1 MLGLLFRSR
10 FNGFSIVQR
19 TAYSARAQDGPK
31 DMERNQAGAR
41 HSWARQH
48 DWLLLSFVP
57 FPVGHPEHEHCNG
70 FSFVKK
76 TTYIHTLSKLG
87 KIILS
92 SQEIIAFWE
101 GYNVRGGKKG
111 GSWVA

>member
-41 HSWARQH
+41 QH

-57 FPVGHPEHEHCNG
+57 FPVGHPEHEHWGLLYKMFCLNG
-70 FSFVKK
+70 
-76 TTYIHTLSKLG
+76 LSVYYR
-87 KIILS
+87 
-92 SQEIIAFWE
+92 ETE
-101 GYNVRGGKKG
+101 
-111 GSWVA
+111 